1 MIGLIVGSGF
11 KDFPLTQ
18 SHTQLIQTAY
28 GEAEVVIGMLEN
40 TRVALIYRHGTDHR
54 YAPHMVPSRAQI
66 AALKELCV
74 KAVLA
79 TATVGGLSADNEP
92 GHLTVPDQ
100 IVDYTSGRENTFW
113 DEAHPTPIHVDFTY
127 PFDEKVRQALLAAGQ
142 EAKVYLFNKGTYGCT
157 QGPRLETAAEVR
169 RMIMDGCDMVGM
181 TAMPEAGLA
190 REAGLPYALLCGSVN
205 WGAGLA
211 EQTLDIEAIGE
222 IQKQVA
228 GHMQKVIVPAIHA
241 LSKGLM

>member
-11 KDFPLTQ
+11 NDFPLEQSRTQ
-18 SHTQLIQTAY
+18 VIDTAY
-28 GEAEVVIGMLEN
+28 GEAEVVIGLLDN
-40 TRVALIYRHGTDHR
+40 TRVALIYRHGADHR

-74 KAVLA
+74 KAVIA

-100 IVDYTSGRENTFW
+100 IIDYTSGRENTFW
-113 DEAHPTPIHVDFTY
+113 DAAHPTPIHVDFTE
-127 PFDEKVRQALLAAGQ
+127 PFDAKVREALLEAGK
-142 EAKVYLFNKGTYGCT
+142 EAKVYLFNRGTYACT
-157 QGPRLETAAEVR
+157 QGPRLETAAEIR
-169 RMIMDGCDMVGM
+169 RLIMDGCDMVGM

-211 EQTLDIEAIGE
+211 DKALDFEQ
-222 IQKQVA
+222 IQLVMQQVA
-228 GHMQKVIVPAIHA
+228 GHMKNVIIPAIHA
-241 LSKGLM
+241 LDQ